1 MNRRLL
7 SAIVIILMLLILST
21 IVYSWTF
28 PEDFVFVG
36 LEKIAK
42 DVKKSVFAVQ
52 TEGNLQNENK
62 DDDYI
67 SLGTG
72 FLVRKN
78 NFVLGITCEHVI
90 RNKKPILIGLNTSK
104 GLERFECIVIFID
117 QEQDIAILVPQ
128 KPTPSTDVELMNLIL
143 DNKYLAKGEG
153 IVEGRGIIIP
163 GYPLGLGIEH
173 DENNPIIKFGIVA
186 QYTGTD
192 HFLVDGAANPGNSGS
207 PVFDLRAG
215 KFIGMVQSYKT
226 DFIELF
232 DKEGQLTARLPYN
245 SGLSSALSSSV
256 ILKVLENVNT
266 HWENTNAGQAN
277 NK

>member
-52 TEGNLQNENK
+52 IEGNLQNENK

-72 FLVRKN
+72 FLMKKN
-78 NFVLGITCEHVI
+78 NFVLGITCEHVV
-90 RNKKPILIGLNTSK
+90 RFANKNNKPILIGLNTSK
-104 GLERFECIVIFID
+104 GLERFKCIVVFTD
-117 QEQDIAILVPQ
+117 QEQDIAILAPQ
-128 KPTPSTDVELMNLIL
+128 KTTPSTDIELKNLIL
-143 DNKYLAKGEG
+143 DNKYLAKGEE

-163 GYPLGLGIEH
+163 GYPLGLGIKH

-192 HFLVDGAANPGNSGS
+192 HFLVDGVANPGNSGS
-207 PVFDLRAG
+207 PVFDLRAE

-256 ILKVLENVNT
+256 ILKVLENVNI
-266 HWENTNAGQAN
+266 Q
-277 NK
+277 